1 MPGDAFGGMDLMR
14 TSENEKGTCIN
25 CGKCSGEMTIF
36 AGVPE
41 EKRKLVT
48 DQGRHLHKRK
58 GSYLFRAGEPVG
70 DIWIL
75 RSGKVKLCVGSPDGR
90 EMIIG
95 IFAGGEA
102 IWEGLFLNGSLY
114 PYSAVCLTTVDV
126 CAIPVHDFQTM
137 LQDTSV
143 AWSIITVLSRKLHD
157 ANERNMILSA
167 KEPEVRVAKL
177 LLYEVEH
184 VSSPEIDLRLEDI
197 AASLNLRPE
206 TVSRKLRE
214 MEKAG
219 ILKRTGKGKLHILDQ
234 EAIRQLAG

>member
-1 MPGDAFGGMDLMR
+1 MR

-48 DQGRHLHKRK
+48 DRGRHLHKRK

-126 CAIPVHDFQTM
+126 CAIPVHDFSERKPV
-137 LQDTSV
+137 SV
-143 AWSIITVLSRKLHD
+143 LGGLSDDGRCLCNSGARFSND
-157 ANERNMILSA
+157 AAGHQCRLEHYHRS
-167 KEPEVRVAKL
+167 EPEAPRCK
-177 LLYEVEH
+177 
-184 VSSPEIDLRLEDI
+184 
-197 AASLNLRPE
+197 
-206 TVSRKLRE
+206 
-214 MEKAG
+214 
-219 ILKRTGKGKLHILDQ
+219 
-234 EAIRQLAG
+234 

>member
-1 MPGDAFGGMDLMR
+1 MGHALHSHKWRMP
-14 TSENEKGTCIN
+14 S
-25 CGKCSGEMTIF
+25 SVF
-36 AGVPE
+36 ARVGRQE
-41 EKRKLVT
+41 ETAEARLYSVRRLRAGRCFWRKLVT
-48 DQGRHLHKRK
+48 DRGRHLHKRK

-143 AWSIITVLSRKLHD
+143 AWSIL
-157 ANERNMILSA
+157 
-167 KEPEVRVAKL
+167 EPGDRPQAGGHCCQSESEAGDCK
-177 LLYEVEH
+177 
-184 VSSPEIDLRLEDI
+184 PEAPGD
-197 AASLNLRPE
+197 
-206 TVSRKLRE
+206 
-214 MEKAG
+214 
-219 ILKRTGKGKLHILDQ
+219 GKGRHS
-234 EAIRQLAG
+234 EADREGEASYPRSGSHPAACRITFSCRIIFL

>member
-1 MPGDAFGGMDLMR
+1 MKTAGR
-14 TSENEKGTCIN
+14 EKEDCAG
-25 CGKCSGEMTIF
+25 CGRCTGEMSIF
-36 AGVPE
+36 AGVPQ

-48 DQGRHLHKRK
+48 DQGRRLHKRK

-70 DIWIL
+70 DIWII
-75 RSGKVKLCVGSPDGR
+75 RSGKIKLCFYDSEGR

-95 IFAGGEA
+95 MFSSGEA
-102 IWEGLFLNGSLY
+102 IWEGLFMNGSLY
-114 PYSAVCLTTVDV
+114 PYSAVCITTSDV
-126 CAIPVHDFQTM
+126 CAIPVRDFQTM

-167 KEPEVRVAKL
+167 RNPEARIAML
-177 LLYEVEH
+177 LLYEMERN
-184 VSSPEIDLRLEDI
+184 SRTEIDLRLDDI

-214 MEKAG
+214 MEKDG
-219 ILKRTGKGKLHILDQ
+219 LIERKGKGKLEILDQ
-234 EAIRQLAG
+234 EGVNLIAQ